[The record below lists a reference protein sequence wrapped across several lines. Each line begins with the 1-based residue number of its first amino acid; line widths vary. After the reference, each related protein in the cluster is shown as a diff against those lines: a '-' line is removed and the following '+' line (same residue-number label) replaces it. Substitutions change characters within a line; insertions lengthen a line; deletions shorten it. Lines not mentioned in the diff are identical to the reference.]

1 MKPEH
6 ADIVCQS
13 PQMRVVVEVLALLAA
28 KSNPVLLVG
37 EDGTG
42 KSRLARLLVLTGPR
56 VESSLVEVAYEPT
69 PTETIQEDLFNADSG
84 ALLGANGGTMLI
96 DELRSLPIAAQD
108 ELLTYLATK
117 KLRGIDSDVRI
128 VILSHVSDLDALRAL
143 VEEGS
148 LRPQFL
154 QEPFAVVTV
163 PSLRE
168 RRDELP
174 VLCQDILDE
183 EAEIWSIQQKP
194 TLSPEALAALVKYH
208 WPKNT
213 SELKKTL
220 KRALRA
226 SKGETILLE
235 HLPAEIQGT
244 GAAEEK
250 RKE

>member
-1 MKPEH
+1 MKPEP
-6 ADIVCQS
+6 ANITCQS
-13 PQMRVVVEVLALLAA
+13 SQMRVVVEVLEMLAS
-28 KSNPVLLVG
+28 KSTPVLLIG

-42 KSRLARLLVLTGPR
+42 KSRLARLLVLKGPR

-96 DELRSLPIAAQD
+96 DELRSLPLAAQD
-108 ELLTYLATK
+108 ELLAYLSTH

-128 VILSHVSDLDALRAL
+128 VLLSHVTNLEELRAL
-143 VEEGS
+143 VSKGL

-154 QEPFAVVTV
+154 QEPFSVIAV
-163 PSLRE
+163 PALRD
-168 RRDELP
+168 RREELP
-174 VLCQDILDE
+174 LLCQDILDE
-183 EAEIWSIQQKP
+183 EAEIWSIQQQPK
-194 TLSPEALAALVKYH
+194 LSPDALTALVNYH

-235 HLPAEIQGT
+235 HLPVEVRSQG
-244 GAAEEK
+244 
-250 RKE
+250 RSSQ